1 METDTVARPHWTRR
15 PLRRWPTALALVAG
29 TASLVGMNSEAVRQ
43 FAEIAFVLQLEYL
56 VIARIGLR
64 RASWPVVAA
73 LSAVIAATQF
83 LEVSTAAV
91 LAALSAAVLVWG
103 ALKGE
108 AHRPGPFRVQVLGAI
123 GFGALA
129 AVGLAVD
136 PDVGRYAVAA
146 AWLLH
151 GVWDI
156 VHHRLDRVVSRS
168 YAEACAVL
176 DFMIAAG
183 LLLLL

>member
-1 METDTVARPHWTRR
+1 MNAETVSRPHWALG
-15 PLRRWPTALALVAG
+15 PLRRWPTAVALAAG
-29 TASLVGMNSEAVRQ
+29 TASVIGMNIEAVSR
-43 FAEIAFVLQLEYL
+43 FAEIAFILQLEYMI
-56 VIARIGLR
+56 IARIGLR
-64 RASWPVVAA
+64 KASWPVVLVLAG
-73 LSAVIAATQF
+73 VVTATQF

-91 LAALSAAVLVWG
+91 LVGLSAAVLVWG

-129 AVGLAVD
+129 AIGLAVD
-136 PDVGRYAVAA
+136 PDVGRYVVAA
-146 AWLLH
+146 AWFFH
-151 GVWDI
+151 GVWDV

-176 DFMIAAG
+176 DFMVAAG
-183 LLLLL
+183 LLFLL